1 MLGVSYSSFRRA
13 FRKET
18 GLSPWQYL
26 MSVRLNRA
34 RRLLSSRGTKL
45 ESVAAA
51 VGFSS
56 AFHLS
61 AAFKKAYGVSPG
73 NWRKQDR

>member
-1 MLGVSYSSFRRA
+1 
-13 FRKET
+13 
-18 GLSPWQYL
+18 

-34 RRLLSSRGTKL
+34 RRLLSSRGSKL

-51 VGFSS
+51 VRFSY

-61 AAFKKAYGVSPG
+61 AAFKKAYGVSPSM
-73 NWRKQDR
+73 WKKQ

>member
-1 MLGVSYSSFRRA
+1 
-13 FRKET
+13 
-18 GLSPWQYL
+18 